1 MGTDSP
7 DPYKMAQFL
16 SAETKAELASVA
28 QRLARAGCGV
38 LAADETPMA
47 MEDRFK
53 DLDVENSAEVRYETE

>member
-1 MGTDSP
+1 
-7 DPYKMAQFL
+7 MAQFL